1 MYLYK
6 QIGKNDHEDLIY
18 ERMQPLGNNGEY
30 LEMHTSK
37 INSPLTAV
45 TKTTEEKENE
55 PSDLKTSSPQETD
68 ATSPSTEIVI
78 SKSEQ
83 KKNISELIDAFM
95 LQNPAFTET
104 SAKEKIEEIK
114 KRGVRKYLK
123 FLQNVFEKKGLHLN
137 LEEVEKKFEKYC

>member
-1 MYLYK
+1 
-6 QIGKNDHEDLIY
+6 
-18 ERMQPLGNNGEY
+18 MQPLGNNGEY
-30 LEMHTSK
+30 LEMYTSK

-83 KKNISELIDAFM
+83 EKNISELIDAFM
-95 LQNPAFTET
+95 LQNPTFTET
-104 SAKEKIEEIK
+104 SAKEK
-114 KRGVRKYLK
+114 RSS
-123 FLQNVFEKKGLHLN
+123 
-137 LEEVEKKFEKYC
+137 

>member
-1 MYLYK
+1 
-6 QIGKNDHEDLIY
+6 
-18 ERMQPLGNNGEY
+18 MQPLGNNGEY
-30 LEMHTSK
+30 LEMYTSK
-37 INSPLTAV
+37 INSPLTTV

-68 ATSPSTEIVI
+68 ATSSSTEIVI

-83 KKNISELIDAFM
+83 EKNISELIDAFM
-95 LQNPAFTET
+95 LQNPTFTET

-114 KRGVRKYLK
+114 KRGVHKYLK

-137 LEEVEKKFEKYC
+137 LEEVEKEFEKYC

>member
-1 MYLYK
+1 
-6 QIGKNDHEDLIY
+6 
-18 ERMQPLGNNGEY
+18 MQPLGNNGEY
-30 LEMHTSK
+30 LEMYTSK

-68 ATSPSTEIVI
+68 ATSSSTEIVI

-83 KKNISELIDAFM
+83 EKNISELIDAFM
-95 LQNPAFTET
+95 LQNPTFTET

-114 KRGVRKYLK
+114 KRGVHKYLK

-137 LEEVEKKFEKYC
+137 LEEVEKEFEKYC